1 MPSLLSSVK
10 EIGDCIDMNF
20 PSSDLDPKDKNIGDL
35 LAKCESSL
43 QDRNFED
50 AINGCRA
57 VLNLSPENQRAKEL
71 MDEAQSKLEAEM
83 FTRENLRK
91 AQEFFKLRDF
101 QKTINEC
108 QKIQLLDPDNQT
120 VNDLLAKAQEKL
132 EAEPFVQNF
141 INSGR
146 SLFESGLYG
155 EAISQWEKVRS
166 IDPEYPDL
174 DRLIA
179 NARHMDGSNSSS
191 SGEPLF
197 DLESPPVV
205 SEAETSE
212 SEGFGFVSDSDRI
225 RQLLEEGDRLFNN
238 EQYQGAIE
246 VWSEIFMLDV
256 NHPDALERIERAR
269 TAASEQRLKVKDLV
283 KDAQAAYERGE
294 VDEANVLFNKVRA
307 IDPENSEAAKY
318 LTLIEGSE
326 EEPSLEALIASGEDA
341 EKRGQYREAA
351 QYFSQALAVDTENAV
366 LADKIKSLNLLAKR
380 TEQSRNLLGN
390 ARAFAAE
397 GKFESARHALT
408 KVLEG
413 DPTNAE
419 ALELMRTVKDSSPAG
434 AGMPASAVRG
444 AAGAPAIRRG
454 GLPVSPALLIGLFV
468 LVAAAGGYFFFFTG
482 GDSPDTTAS
491 GGLSNKQ
498 RPNPSTNPNPAPV
511 KTATDPGKATPPA
524 NEPQSDR
531 VLRLIREA
539 QFYLR
544 EKEFNSA
551 IAKADEALGLEPG
564 NTDAVAVRMQAKQ
577 SIEDIEANEKKLL
590 SDANTYFE
598 YSEFAG
604 AVKLYEKYIAN
615 HPQEKPK
622 IQPLILKCYYNL
634 GVIAI
639 REWRCDIAGD
649 YFRQVLFLDE
659 TDQLSRDALGIARR
673 CQKSGTSDIEVRKA
687 VALME
692 MRK

>member
-1 MPSLLSSVK
+1 
-10 EIGDCIDMNF
+10 MNF
-20 PSSDLDPKDKNIGDL
+20 PTSDLDSKDKNIGDL

-57 VLNLSPENQRAKEL
+57 VLNISPENQRAKEL
-71 MDEAQSKLEAEM
+71 MDEAQSKLEAEL
-83 FTRENLRK
+83 FTKENLRK

-108 QKIQLLDPDNQT
+108 QKIQLLDPDNQD
-120 VNDLLAKAQEKL
+120 VNDLLSKAQQKL

-166 IDPEYPDL
+166 IDPEYPEL
-174 DRLIA
+174 DRLIN
-179 NARHMDGSNSSS
+179 NARHMNGSNTATEA
-191 SGEPLF
+191 EPLF
-197 DLESPPVV
+197 DLEVPPGLT
-205 SEAETSE
+205 EPGPAES
-212 SEGFGFVSDSDRI
+212 SEGFGFVSEGDRI
-225 RQLLEEGDRLFNN
+225 HQLLEEGDRLFNN

-269 TAASEQRLKVKDLV
+269 TAASEQRLKIKDMV
-283 KDAQAAYERGE
+283 KDAQAAYDRGE
-294 VDEANVLFNKVRA
+294 VDQAHELFNKVRA
-307 IDPENSEAAKY
+307 SDPENSEAAKY
-318 LTLIEGSE
+318 LNLIERSD
-326 EEPSLEALIASGEDA
+326 EEPSLDALIASGEDA

-380 TEQSRNLLGN
+380 TEQSKNLLGN
-390 ARAFAAE
+390 ARAFVAE

-408 KVLEG
+408 KILES
-413 DPTNAE
+413 DPSNAE
-419 ALELMRTVKDSSPAG
+419 ALELMRTVKDSAPSSLAAAGSP
-434 AGMPASAVRG
+434 VRG
-444 AAGAPAIRRG
+444 GAPALRRG
-454 GLPVSPALLIGLFV
+454 LSISPALLIGLFV

-482 GDSPDTTAS
+482 GNSSEPEINSAPVRPPGSAQPAVSNPGQGKSSTT
-491 GGLSNKQ
+491 
-498 RPNPSTNPNPAPV
+498 PV
-511 KTATDPGKATPPA
+511 KTTPGAD
-524 NEPQSDR
+524 EPQSEK

-539 QFYLR
+539 QFYVR
-544 EKEFNSA
+544 EKEFESA
-551 IAKADEALGLEPG
+551 ITKADEALVLEPG
-564 NTDAVAVRMQAKQ
+564 NKDALGVRLQAKK
-577 SIEDIEANEKKLL
+577 SIEDIEAKEKKLL
-590 SDANTYFE
+590 NDANTYFE

-604 AVKLYEKYIAN
+604 AVKLYEKYVTL
-615 HPQEKPK
+615 HPEEKQK

-649 YFRQVLFLDE
+649 YFRQVLFIDE
-659 TDQLSRDALGIARR
+659 TDQLSKDALAIARR

-692 MRK
+692 MRR